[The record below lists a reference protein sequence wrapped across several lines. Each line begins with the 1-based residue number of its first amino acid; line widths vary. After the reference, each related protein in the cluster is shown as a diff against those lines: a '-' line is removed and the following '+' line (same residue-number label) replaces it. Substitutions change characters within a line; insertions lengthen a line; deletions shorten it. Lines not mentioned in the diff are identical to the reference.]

1 MSYNKDISENDYQ
14 IVESNLSDFYGVK
27 LTTGTW
33 ESVIVIYGKV
43 SIKESPETGFATLG
57 FTYQVQDSASFQKD
71 QLEKSENFKNHLG
84 DILKHIIMTKE
95 ANSTIEE

>member
-1 MSYNKDISENDYQ
+1 MSYNNDITKNDYK
-14 IVESNLSDFYGVK
+14 IVESNMSDFYGIK

-33 ESVIVIYGKV
+33 ADVIVVYGKV
-43 SIKESPETGFATLG
+43 SIKESKETGYATLG
-57 FTYQVQDSASFQKD
+57 FTYQVQDSGDFQKD
-71 QLEKSENFKNHLG
+71 QLEESADFKNHLG

>member
-27 LTTGTW
+27 LKTGTW

>member
-1 MSYNKDISENDYQ
+1 MSYNKDISENDYK
-14 IVESNLSDFYGVK
+14 IVESNSSDFYGVK

-33 ESVIVIYGKV
+33 ENVIVIYGKV
-43 SIKESPETGFATLG
+43 SIKESKETGYATLS
-57 FTYQVQDSASFQKD
+57 FTYQVEDPDSFQKD
-71 QLEKSENFKNHLG
+71 QLEESADFKNHLG

>member
-1 MSYNKDISENDYQ
+1 MSYNKDISENDYK

-27 LTTGTW
+27 VTSGTW
-33 ESVIVIYGKV
+33 QNVIVIYGKV
-43 SIKESPETGFATLG
+43 SIKESPETGYATLG
-57 FTYQVQDSASFQKD
+57 FTYQVQNSGTFQKD
-71 QLEKSENFKNHLG
+71 QLESSDDFKNHLG